1 MAKTFDNISDALATN
16 YLFLK
21 AQRTLALQNEP
32 LTPPPLYALGLPC
45 HAMCMLWARL
55 YPKKAESVAVEKK
68 KAEAKEATNE
78 AYYPAQNMPLA
89 KKVTKYI
96 LEHQDDAA
104 PEERWRTTMKRETM
118 KRFCEQR
125 DAIAEVGEQVQ
136 KIEARVQKVKT
147 EMQTERQALQLKFDK
162 VHSKMDEKMDQ
173 LIKRVTPHN

>member
-1 MAKTFDNISDALATN
+1 MLPALCAVHRMAKTFDNISDALATN

-32 LTPPPLYALGLPC
+32 PTPPPLYALGLPC

-89 KKVTKYI
+89 KKVTKYGTSSNT
-96 LEHQDDAA
+96 
-104 PEERWRTTMKRETM
+104 RTT
-118 KRFCEQR
+118 QR
-125 DAIAEVGEQVQ
+125 RRSAGA
-136 KIEARVQKVKT
+136 
-147 EMQTERQALQLKFDK
+147 
-162 VHSKMDEKMDQ
+162 
-173 LIKRVTPHN
+173 PP